1 MSLENDDDEAIWEWT
16 PSKVYTVKSMYEHLT
31 RDDNGTSFS
40 YIWKNKVHF
49 TPFKFSLSS
58 DNSIN

>member
-40 YIWKNKVHF
+40 YI
-49 TPFKFSLSS
+49 
-58 DNSIN
+58 